1 MASQMLGRCACPE
14 CGFKSAHVKKTE
26 AKETARAYRYCP
38 ECGAQYFPRSNRQ
51 EKDLL
56 DKTRKEAPEAIKP
69 QIAPEVS
76 PEPEKQQEQPEKQ
89 QEQKFKTMFGVRVPA

>member
-56 DKTRKEAPEAIKP
+56 DKTRIEAPEAIKP
-69 QIAPEVS
+69 PIAPEVS
-76 PEPEKQQEQPEKQ
+76 PEPEKAPVVQEIKTEQPF
-89 QEQKFKTMFGVRVPA
+89 KFVFGQRVPA

>member
-1 MASQMLGRCACPE
+1 MASKMLGRCACPE
-14 CGFKSAHVKKTE
+14 CGFNSAHVKITE

-56 DKTRKEAPEAIKP
+56 DKTRKEAQEAIKTK
-69 QIAPEVS
+69 IEPEVS
-76 PEPEKQQEQPEKQ
+76 QEPEKTPVVPEIKPEKA
-89 QEQKFKTMFGVRVPA
+89 FRIVFGAKVPV

>member
-1 MASQMLGRCACPE
+1 MASKMLGRCACPE
-14 CGFKSAHVKKTE
+14 CAFQSAHVKITE

-56 DKTRKEAPEAIKP
+56 EKTRKESQEAIKP

-76 PEPEKQQEQPEKQ
+76 PEPEKPPVLPEIKP
-89 QEQKFKTMFGVRVPA
+89 EPAYKIVFGQRVAI